1 MDYFELLKIVLTAA
15 KEFKNKDLNK
25 QIIDLEELSLKKR
38 EEIIELKQEIM
49 ELRKKQN
56 LEDRIERH
64 EQPYLTLKGDNPK
77 IRYCATCWGRDKII
91 IQIICNRNGSF
102 KCPNCKI
109 EDKYDLELYEK
120 SEKEYLDIMS
130 KYGSNPHSR

>member
-25 QIIDLEELSLKKR
+25 QIIELEELSLKKR
-38 EEIIELKQEIM
+38 EEIIELKQEII
-49 ELRKKQN
+49 ELRKKQD

-77 IRYCATCWGRDKII
+77 IRYCATCWGKSQIL
-91 IQIICNRNGSF
+91 IQLDCYDTGCF
-102 KCPNCKI
+102 TCPNCNYKGEYDTQLFSEYQKRI
-109 EDKYDLELYEK
+109 LEINYEDC
-120 SEKEYLDIMS
+120 
-130 KYGSNPHSR
+130 